1 MAPQRL
7 QEIERAL
14 DAGTAAKYY
23 MSHHVTKHWT
33 IPRGRTTYRIENLLH
48 TVKIDFFRL
57 IYIIFYFP
65 IIFVYFI
72 LFLQNFLP
80 SSVLVG
86 LMDSDSFNGDKTKSN
101 FLFANNGLTEL
112 RFVSG
117 ESIFPSE
124 PFRPDFAN
132 DDYSR
137 EFVSLFCASGHPAV
151 GYELRLIRYNID
163 MSLFESIRVN
173 SSQLE
178 STRVNLTQ
186 LE

>member
-1 MAPQRL
+1 
-7 QEIERAL
+7 
-14 DAGTAAKYY
+14 
-23 MSHHVTKHWT
+23 
-33 IPRGRTTYRIENLLH
+33 
-48 TVKIDFFRL
+48 
-57 IYIIFYFP
+57 
-65 IIFVYFI
+65 
-72 LFLQNFLP
+72 
-80 SSVLVG
+80 
-86 LMDSDSFNGDKTKSN
+86 MDSDSFNGDKTKSN

-178 STRVNLTQ
+178 STRVNSTQ